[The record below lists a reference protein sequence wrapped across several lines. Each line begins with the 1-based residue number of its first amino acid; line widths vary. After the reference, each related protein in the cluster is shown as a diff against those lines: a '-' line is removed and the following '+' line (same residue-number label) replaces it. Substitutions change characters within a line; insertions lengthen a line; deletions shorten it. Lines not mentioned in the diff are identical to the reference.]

1 MDRGGYIVAITG
13 ASGAIYGKRVL
24 EELLKNKLKVYFTI
38 TPQAIQILNQE
49 LSVQLNLQDK
59 GQIGQY
65 FARDNL
71 ERFIYFP
78 WDMMEAPISS
88 GSFKTQGMV
97 IVPCSMGTLS
107 RIACG
112 ISSNLVE
119 RAADVCIK
127 EKRNL
132 ILVPRET
139 PYNPIHLENMLK
151 LSHAGVVILPASPAF
166 YHLPKNLD
174 DQVNF
179 VVGRILDHL
188 GVEHKLTKCY
198 NQSIIDPEGL

>member
-1 MDRGGYIVAITG
+1 
-13 ASGAIYGKRVL
+13 
-24 EELLKNKLKVYFTI
+24 
-38 TPQAIQILNQE
+38 
-49 LSVQLNLQDK
+49 
-59 GQIGQY
+59 
-65 FARDNL
+65 
-71 ERFIYFP
+71 
-78 WDMMEAPISS
+78 MMEASISS
-88 GSFKTQGMV
+88 GSFKTKGMV

-151 LSHAGVVILPASPAF
+151 LSRAVVVILPASPAF
-166 YHLPKNLD
+166 YHRPKSLD
-174 DQVNF
+174 DQINF

-188 GVEHKLTKCY
+188 GVEHKLTSCY
-198 NQSIIDPEGL
+198 N